1 MSAPVIA
8 LVGRPN
14 VGKSTLF
21 NVLTG
26 TRQALVAEFP
36 GLTRDRQYGRGK
48 HDGQEF
54 IVIDTG
60 GIGEVH
66 DEVMD
71 MLTEKQ
77 VQLALEE
84 ADIIFFLVD
93 AQAGLVSADQTIAK
107 QLREKYSGKVVC
119 VVNKADREEASLVA
133 SEFYELGFDAVEVIA
148 ATHKRGVKNL
158 IDMALERYN
167 QAHPQE
173 LVEDNF
179 EESDNKDS
187 EKIRRIRIAI
197 IGKPNVGKSTLVN
210 RILGE
215 ERVIVCDRPGTTRDS
230 IAIDYDREGQPYTLI
245 DTAGIRRRARVNEKI
260 EKFSV
265 VKTLQAIDEAQI
277 IVFVMDGTEG
287 LTDQDMRILG
297 WVLDSGK
304 GLVVAVNKWDAMD
317 EHQREQIKNA
327 IDHKLSFIDYAR
339 RYYISALHGS
349 GVGKLYRA
357 IDEAYSAANKE
368 LTTPK
373 LTRALEIAVTEHQP
387 PLVHGRRVKCR
398 YAHVGGHNPLLIVIH
413 GKQVDELPGSYKRY
427 LVKFFRDHFDIQGV
441 PVQLFFKNDENPFE
455 KDSG

>member
-1 MSAPVIA
+1 
-8 LVGRPN
+8 
-14 VGKSTLF
+14 
-21 NVLTG
+21 
-26 TRQALVAEFP
+26 
-36 GLTRDRQYGRGK
+36 
-48 HDGQEF
+48 
-54 IVIDTG
+54 
-60 GIGEVH
+60 
-66 DEVMD
+66 MD

-413 GKQVDELPGSYKRY
+413 G
-427 LVKFFRDHFDIQGV
+427 LVPFLAPIPFLGIEMFAGFIQALIFSMLSLV
-441 PVQLFFKNDENPFE
+441 FIKMAAAHAEH
-455 KDSG
+455 